1 MWPSDF
7 GPSRWRRDRGAKN
20 LLKLEKMTENAGSR
34 RRQPAETERYAYFI
48 AIFLIMAITSLR
60 SLSFKLAE

>member
-1 MWPSDF
+1 M
-7 GPSRWRRDRGAKN
+7 
-20 LLKLEKMTENAGSR
+20 R
-34 RRQPAETERYAYFI
+34 RRTYAFPRPSPKNAQVHRFAQDDKRVGLLTAEGYFI

>member
-1 MWPSDF
+1 MEVCVWLNSSKFVQEP
-7 GPSRWRRDRGAKN
+7 RAKS
-20 LLKLEKMTENAGSR
+20 GFS
-34 RRQPAETERYAYFI
+34 YFI